1 MPETKTY
8 RGRTL
13 EEVLPKIREELGPDA
28 LVLKRREGLA
38 GGVGGFF
45 QHPYVEVEARGPG
58 SEEPVELRSGRATA
72 EGMASPA
79 MQALLAQ
86 ASPFAARLAEA
97 SAQDSIGL
105 YGPQPAAP
113 EPVAEAPAPA
123 PEPEPARQPIITP
136 ARVGDLEPEAAVEM
150 EPEPML
156 ELPAGAPEPVASP
169 QAGAMR

>member
-1 MPETKTY
+1 MSDTKTY
-8 RGRTL
+8 RGRSL
-13 EEVLPKIREELGPDA
+13 EELLPKIREELGPDA

-58 SEEPVELRSGRATA
+58 SEEPVELRSDRATA

-105 YGPQPAAP
+105 YGPQPAAE
-113 EPVAEAPAPA
+113 EPAEPAAFAPAPVEQPALAA
-123 PEPEPARQPIITP
+123 PAPVEQPALAAPAPVEPVTE
-136 ARVGDLEPEAAVEM
+136 
-150 EPEPML
+150 L
-156 ELPAGAPEPVASP
+156 ELEL
-169 QAGAMR
+169 